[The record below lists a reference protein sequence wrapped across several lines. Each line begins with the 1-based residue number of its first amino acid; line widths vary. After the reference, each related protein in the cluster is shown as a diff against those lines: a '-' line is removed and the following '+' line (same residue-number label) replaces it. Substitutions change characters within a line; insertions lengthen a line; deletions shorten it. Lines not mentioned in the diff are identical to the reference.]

1 VKQKIVPSQLKRA
14 STFAAWLSNM
24 ASELHWT
31 RAGTE
36 PVGLILC
43 VSAIHIPLTW
53 QVAVL
58 R

>member
-1 VKQKIVPSQLKRA
+1 VKQKILPSQLKRA

-24 ASELHWT
+24 ASELRLT
-31 RAGTE
+31 TEGTE
-36 PVGLILC
+36 PVGLVLC